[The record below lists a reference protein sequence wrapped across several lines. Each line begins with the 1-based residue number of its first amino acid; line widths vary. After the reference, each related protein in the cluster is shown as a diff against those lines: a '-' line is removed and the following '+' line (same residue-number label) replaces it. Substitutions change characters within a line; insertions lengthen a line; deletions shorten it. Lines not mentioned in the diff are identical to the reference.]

1 MTTNLTT
8 PIDSNPLRDQRT
20 TVRFPGQAGGSLF
33 QGWGPK
39 A

>member
-1 MTTNLTT
+1 MTRLTSALEPT
-8 PIDSNPLRDQRT
+8 QQRDQRT
-20 TVRFPGQAGGSLF
+20 TVRFPSSTVGSIF

>member
-1 MTTNLTT
+1 MTRLT
-8 PIDSNPLRDQRT
+8 DSLDPSVNREQRT
-20 TVRFPGQAGGSLF
+20 TVRFPGQAGGSFF

>member
-1 MTTNLTT
+1 MTRLT
-8 PIDSNPLRDQRT
+8 DSLEPSVTRDART
-20 TVRFPGQAGGSLF
+20 TVRFPGQPGGSFF

>member
-1 MTTNLTT
+1 MTRLT
-8 PIDSNPLRDQRT
+8 DSLDPAAGREQRT
-20 TVRFPGQAGGSLF
+20 TVRFPGQAGGSFF